1 MGLNFFSGAGFCLC
15 RWCFLKVIKAGDLA
29 QFPLIAVSP
38 DDTVSHVLDVMQMYS
53 FSQIPVIEKKGEI
66 VGSITERILLKHLGK
81 EDKREEK
88 LSMRIRECM
97 DEPFPIVDADASL
110 EDVYTLIVEEGYP
123 AVLVR
128 GKDSLGII
136 SKIDVLRAIVLR

>member
-1 MGLNFFSGAGFCLC
+1 M
-15 RWCFLKVIKAGDLA
+15 KDIKAGDLA
-29 QFPLIAVSP
+29 QFPLVAVSP
-38 DDTVSHVLDVMQMYS
+38 DDTVSRVLDVMQMYS

-81 EDKREEK
+81 EDKTEEK
-88 LSMRIRECM
+88 LSMQIRECM
-97 DEPFPIVDADASL
+97 DEPFPIVDAEASF
-110 EDVYTLIVEEGYP
+110 EEVYNLIVEEGYP